1 MTNSTAKL
9 TKRYYYLAGVFL
21 LGLGW
26 QVLSMCYS
34 QVLVPSPMETL
45 KAMVMLYQS
54 GELKENL
61 IITFQR
67 QIAGVSIGI
76 TGGLIGG
83 LLAGCFKRLELLM
96 QPLISF
102 LLAVPAII
110 FVTMAMVWLG
120 MGTNMTIFLVSL
132 LVFPVM
138 HTNTVEGLKSIDRT
152 LLQMAQVYRLPRLCT
167 ISKIYLPGMRHCLV
181 AGLSLA
187 LASSIRLTIMA
198 EMLGAR
204 EGMGQRVAIAR
215 AYLETDHLFAW
226 VMILLA
232 ILVCLE
238 FIVVR
243 PLKRWGVYGPQQT
256 E

>member
-1 MTNSTAKL
+1 M
-9 TKRYYYLAGVFL
+9 R
-21 LGLGW
+21 
-26 QVLSMCYS
+26 YS
-34 QVLVPSPMETL
+34 QVLVPSPVETVEAL
-45 KAMVMLYQS
+45 AELYKS

-67 QIAGVSIGI
+67 QIVGVSIGI

-138 HTNTVEGLKSIDRT
+138 HTNTVEGLKSIDRA
-152 LLQMAQVYRLPRLCT
+152 LLQMARVYRLPRLLT
-167 ISKIYLPGMRHCLV
+167 LNKIYLPGMRHSLV

-187 LASSIRLTIMA
+187 MASSIRLTIMA

-226 VMILLA
+226 IMVLLV
-232 ILVCLE
+232 ILVALE
-238 FIVVR
+238 FIIIR
-243 PLKRWGVYGPQQT
+243 PLKRWGVYGQQT

>member
-138 HTNTVEGLKSIDRT
+138 HTNTVEGLKSIDRA
-152 LLQMAQVYRLPRLCT
+152 LLQMAQVYRLPRLFT
-167 ISKIYLPGMRHCLV
+167 LSKIYLPGMRHSLV

-187 LASSIRLTIMA
+187 MASSIRLTIMA

-226 VMILLA
+226 IMVLLV

-238 FIVVR
+238 FIVIR
-243 PLKRWGVYGPQQT
+243 PLKRWGVCGQQQT

>member
-1 MTNSTAKL
+1 MPNSTVKL

-21 LGLGW
+21 LVLCW
-26 QVLSMCYS
+26 QALSMRYS
-34 QVLVPSPMETL
+34 QVLVPSPVETL
-45 KAMVMLYQS
+45 QALAALYHS

-61 IITFQR
+61 MITFQR
-67 QIAGVSIGI
+67 QIVGVSIGI
-76 TGGLIGG
+76 SVGLCSG
-83 LLAGCFKRLELLM
+83 LLAGCLKRLELLM

-120 MGTNMTIFLVSL
+120 MGTKMTIFLVAL

-138 HTNTVEGLKSIDRT
+138 HTNTAEGFKSIDQA
-152 LLQMAQVYRLPRLCT
+152 LLQMAQVYRLPRLLT
-167 ISKIYLPGMRHCLV
+167 ISKIYLPGMRHCLI

-187 LASSIRLTIMA
+187 MAASIRLTIMA

-215 AYLETDHLFAW
+215 TYLETDHLFAW
-226 VMILLA
+226 IVVLLV
-232 ILVCLE
+232 ILVGLE
-238 FIVVR
+238 FVIIR
-243 PLKRWGVYGPQQT
+243 PLKRWAVHGQQLT